1 MTGDSAAF
9 RAQHEAIRAE
19 FTAQAESWGRDAIT
33 SDLLWAV
40 DLLGPLSH
48 FEALDVAAG
57 SGLLSRA
64 LASRVCTLG
73 QVSFERL
80 AEDEASRPIAALTR
94 EVTHG

>member
-1 MTGDSAAF
+1 MVDSNSTVSPDSSTRNTYHA
-9 RAQHEAIRAE
+9 RAQLATQVAIE
-19 FTAQAESWGRDAIT
+19 IP
-33 SDLLWAV
+33 
-40 DLLGPLSH
+40 LLGYQILDAV
-48 FEALDVAAG
+48 EALDGHPNDPGPSHA
-57 SGLLSRA
+57 LLRA